1 MPEENVDNEVAV
13 EYESSKSLDVGEG
26 QPKKKKKKKKRTST
40 TSTAAADGA
49 HETKKKKKH
58 HKEKGGDTATN
69 ESSRSIDDGEHH
81 HHTKKKK
88 KKKRSSTT
96 STKSATVVDDSSNG
110 LNVEAT
116 TALSEEIP
124 AAAPPHDKTNG
135 DGISKK
141 PRLESAKSGLD
152 DPFKPREGR
161 DLVWKNVNVTLKAH
175 GKEPEKKILDSVW
188 GEVRLLLLKFLYGY
202 FFLQMCFY
210 FIYLVNICISF
221 PHCFDLGSEA
231 TTDR

>member
-1 MPEENVDNEVAV
+1 MPEENDGNEVVV
-13 EYESSKSLDVGEG
+13 ENESSKSLDVGEG

-40 TSTAAADGA
+40 TSTATADGD

-58 HKEKGGDTATN
+58 HKEKVGDTATN
-69 ESSRSIDDGEHH
+69 ESSRSIDDGEHR
-81 HHTKKKK
+81 HTKKKK

-96 STKSATVVDDSSNG
+96 STKSATAVDDSSNG
-110 LNVEAT
+110 LNVEAA
-116 TALSEEIP
+116 TANSEDLP

-135 DGISKK
+135 YEIPKK

-188 GEVRLLLLKFLYGY
+188 GEVRLLLLTLLYG
-202 FFLQMCFY
+202 FFSSNVI
-210 FIYLVNICISF
+210 FIYLFFLKFVF
-221 PHCFDLGSEA
+221 PSLLVL
-231 TTDR
+231 T